1 MRSLMKSKKSLSLV
15 VLAAGMSFGAAG
27 NCLPDN
33 FFSDLVGGLVT
44 DSIGSVVG
52 QAIDSILTGAV
63 APAEE
68 A

>member
-1 MRSLMKSKKSLSLV
+1 MRSVLKSKKSLCLV
-15 VLAAGMSFGAAG
+15 ALAAGMSFGAAG

-52 QAIDSILTGAV
+52 QAIDSILAGA
-63 APAEE
+63 AGAAE
-68 A
+68 AA

>member
-1 MRSLMKSKKSLSLV
+1 MRTVLKSKKSLSLV
-15 VLAAGMSFGAAG
+15 ALAVGMSFGAAG

-52 QAIDSILTGAV
+52 QAIDSILAGAI